1 MDADYVLE
9 ADGTVGFRLGPHDP
23 EAALVVDPSLSV
35 SYATFLGGAGTDA
48 AASIAVDSGGKIY
61 VGGTTTSESTFS
73 ETSGGIGPA
82 DGPAE
87 FFIAKINPGVT
98 GPSSLVYLTF
108 LGGSG
113 SQSGGLI
120 AVDGSGDA
128 AIMGT
133 TTSTD
138 FPVTD
143 LSASDQ
149 RTDQRL
155 WK

>member
-1 MDADYVLE
+1 M
-9 ADGTVGFRLGPHDP
+9 
-23 EAALVVDPSLSV
+23 VDPSLSV

-48 AASIAVDSGGKIY
+48 AASIVVDYSGKIY
-61 VGGTTTSESTFS
+61 VGGTTTSESSFS

-87 FFIAKINPGVT
+87 FFIAKINPSVT

-113 SQSGGLI
+113 TQRGGLI
-120 AVDGSGDA
+120 AVDGSGDVA
-128 AIMGT
+128 VMGT

-143 LSASDQ
+143 LTVPTNGLI
-149 RTDQRL
+149 RRFR
-155 WK
+155 K